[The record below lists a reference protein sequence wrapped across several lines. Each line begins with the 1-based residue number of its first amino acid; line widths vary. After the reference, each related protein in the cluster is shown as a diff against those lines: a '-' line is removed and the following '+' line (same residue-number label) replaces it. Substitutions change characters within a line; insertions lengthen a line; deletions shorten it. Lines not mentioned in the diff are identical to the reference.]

1 MRKKGKEGVEEQAH
15 RGADDVLGHPTSSAR
30 SSSTTECW
38 TKNGSS
44 YSYVNESRGQVVRG
58 DDKIHTVEPSTAES

>member
-1 MRKKGKEGVEEQAH
+1 MMCL
-15 RGADDVLGHPTSSAR
+15 DTPTSRAK
-30 SSSTTECW
+30 SSSSAECW
-38 TKNGSS
+38 TKNSSS